1 MEISSVQPNISS
13 RADSS
18 GAAAAQNVVERR
30 DLARATRALNDSQIL
45 GANNELVFVLD
56 RATHRTL
63 TRLVDR
69 TTREVVMQLPAEY
82 VLRIAEDLNKR
93 E

>member
-1 MEISSVQPNISS
+1 MEISSVQPNIPS
-13 RADSS
+13 RADS
-18 GAAAAQNVVERR
+18 GAAPAQNVVERR

-56 RATHRTL
+56 RTTHRTL